1 MATASSALEL
11 KGFEISSEGQGKGGF
26 KFVNV
31 AFEKLFF
38 MKIKKVVCETL
49 VKHPT
54 FNPAHVAVPVNGK
67 VSNGFEIS
75 NKKKGGDAGKAKKL
89 SLLFFDEVHRMF
101 VSGKQF
107 QLITELKSF
116 LFQEANDVTADSSLR
131 KSLNCLF
138 DEIYVSASSSRKGLS
153 SAKICQCSPE
163 ERKLHCPICNTHACF
178 STIQCHACDTWTHFE
193 CTGLQDHDLAELI
206 IDKKAPFSCVACKA
220 IKPSTC
226 TLSLRSRGASRS
238 PEVTSLSQMGEE
250 TESEQIFL
258 TCPSDDHS
266 LPSSPR
272 STISGLLQV
281 CSSQSQPDGNG
292 TPNEGE
298 YYNSNSQ
305 ATSARAVL
313 AEDQSEE
320 PGPELYII
328 DVNEAPQEHGESRHA
343 VELEDET
350 QRTLSK
356 NTVPNP
362 TAYVNPQSKTSEY
375 EAFSKQIQEL
385 KEDLKEK
392 SNINTVII
400 MENEQLLNQT
410 RQLRRELKSLQ
421 DLRVCDK
428 ALLDRK
434 VKELLTMQ
442 NSLLKK
448 EAELR
453 SLQLQVDFLSTVC
466 KTHGLHDIFSD
477 KSVPTETP
485 STGGQTSPNATHQ
498 PRLQKSRFFT
508 NSTQQ
513 YKHKSHHSGSPSRYR
528 PPPGSPTSSSQN
540 AQAIGTSP
548 KIYNQRGQQAHSNQY
563 PRHMSQHQDRQLHSL
578 TRTHKVHHDGSNSN
592 LPSPYNSPV
601 SIHHPVA
608 EDAYGIP
615 TSNRF
620 ESLAVDEEVQGAD
633 NSDSHL
639 HREPVTNHSV
649 TSPKRP
655 RPTNHRAIPCG
666 KTLQMHH
673 FTPGNSLPN
682 AEADKLPLGTCYPPN
697 TAESVMYV
705 EGSRGQDKHSA
716 DMPRTHQTEKKL
728 CPKPDMVPHTVEDEH
743 LTRTNRPMHDDLNK
757 AFPSKPNCRSS
768 AEVRTS
774 NISNWDL
781 QQNVSGSEV
790 GKRPRPSS
798 FSQSA
803 DVMSNKP
810 PNWDLQQNATL
821 SEVNN
826 QRKPSTLFR
835 PAEVMSSNSSNGDH
849 QQKVTGQ
856 VFNNQ
861 PEQSSLFRHG
871 RASTATYYWQMETVY
886 YLTASLL
893 NLLSIHTTHPN
904 SMVEDSIREQHLR
917 IMQLTES
924 SLRLLPPQ
932 RR

>member
-1 MATASSALEL
+1 MMGAT
-11 KGFEISSEGQGKGGF
+11 
-26 KFVNV
+26 
-31 AFEKLFF
+31 
-38 MKIKKVVCETL
+38 T
-49 VKHPT
+49 
-54 FNPAHVAVPVNGK
+54 
-67 VSNGFEIS
+67 
-75 NKKKGGDAGKAKKL
+75 
-89 SLLFFDEVHRMF
+89 
-101 VSGKQF
+101 
-107 QLITELKSF
+107 
-116 LFQEANDVTADSSLR
+116 
-131 KSLNCLF
+131 
-138 DEIYVSASSSRKGLS
+138 
-153 SAKICQCSPE
+153 
-163 ERKLHCPICNTHACF
+163 
-178 STIQCHACDTWTHFE
+178 
-193 CTGLQDHDLAELI
+193 
-206 IDKKAPFSCVACKA
+206 
-220 IKPSTC
+220 
-226 TLSLRSRGASRS
+226 
-238 PEVTSLSQMGEE
+238 
-250 TESEQIFL
+250 
-258 TCPSDDHS
+258 
-266 LPSSPR
+266 
-272 STISGLLQV
+272 
-281 CSSQSQPDGNG
+281 
-292 TPNEGE
+292 
-298 YYNSNSQ
+298 
-305 ATSARAVL
+305 
-313 AEDQSEE
+313 
-320 PGPELYII
+320 
-328 DVNEAPQEHGESRHA
+328 
-343 VELEDET
+343 
-350 QRTLSK
+350 
-356 NTVPNP
+356 
-362 TAYVNPQSKTSEY
+362 
-375 EAFSKQIQEL
+375 
-385 KEDLKEK
+385 
-392 SNINTVII
+392 
-400 MENEQLLNQT
+400 
-410 RQLRRELKSLQ
+410 
-421 DLRVCDK
+421 
-428 ALLDRK
+428 
-434 VKELLTMQ
+434 
-442 NSLLKK
+442 
-448 EAELR
+448 
-453 SLQLQVDFLSTVC
+453 
-466 KTHGLHDIFSD
+466 
-477 KSVPTETP
+477 
-485 STGGQTSPNATHQ
+485 
-498 PRLQKSRFFT
+498 
-508 NSTQQ
+508 
-513 YKHKSHHSGSPSRYR
+513 
-528 PPPGSPTSSSQN
+528 
-540 AQAIGTSP
+540 
-548 KIYNQRGQQAHSNQY
+548 
-563 PRHMSQHQDRQLHSL
+563 
-578 TRTHKVHHDGSNSN
+578 
-592 LPSPYNSPV
+592 YNSPV

-743 LTRTNRPMHDDLNK
+743 LTRTNRPMHDDVNK
-757 AFPSKPNCRSS
+757 AFPSKPNFRSS

-835 PAEVMSSNSSNGDH
+835 PAEVMSSNSPNGDH